1 MMTPTLTVMEMAM
14 MMSSFSFLVF
24 DAKGEVNLAL
34 GDPPSIFIIFIL
46 VWTCKNYVMVL
57 CVVCAT

>member
-1 MMTPTLTVMEMAM
+1 MMTPTLTMMEMAM

-34 GDPPSIFIIFIL
+34 GDPHLSLSFLFL
-46 VWTCKNYVMVL
+46 YGHVRTM
-57 CVVCAT
+57 

>member
-46 VWTCKNYVMVL
+46 VWTCKNYLMVL
-57 CVVCAT
+57 RMVCAT